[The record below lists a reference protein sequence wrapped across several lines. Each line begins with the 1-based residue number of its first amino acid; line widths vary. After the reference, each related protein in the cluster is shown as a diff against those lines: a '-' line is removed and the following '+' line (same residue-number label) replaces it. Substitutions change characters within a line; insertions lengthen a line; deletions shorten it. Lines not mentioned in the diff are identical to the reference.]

1 MRAQYAIPF
10 LTSKTFKVMGLKLM
24 KISSSL
30 LVSAQFCMLGEE
42 DGKTAIANQFKTQ
55 KRSPFSSIDKKSDRK
70 SVQDTTKIAV

>member
-1 MRAQYAIPF
+1 MRTQYATPF

-24 KISSSL
+24 KISLSL

-55 KRSPFSSIDKKSDRK
+55 KRSQFSSGYRK
-70 SVQDTTKIAV
+70 AIAI